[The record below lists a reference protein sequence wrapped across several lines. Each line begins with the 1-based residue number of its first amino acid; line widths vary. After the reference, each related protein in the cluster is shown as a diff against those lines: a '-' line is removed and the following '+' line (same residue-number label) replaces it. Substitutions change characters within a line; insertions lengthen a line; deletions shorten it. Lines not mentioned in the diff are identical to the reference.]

1 MAAVGQGVPTVRHCR
16 HFTIT
21 DDLMTAQAQSTITPR
36 ERILTFAGSCN
47 FRDIGGYQTRHGASV
62 RWGRV
67 YRAGVLSYFTAED
80 EPRLSGLGLKA
91 ICDLRR
97 AEERQ
102 YEPTRWPDL
111 RTRPLAW
118 EDGTSVP
125 TIRALSATRTRDAAG
140 MFDTMV
146 NLYRQLPRWMSGRVA
161 GLLGCV
167 ARDDVPLLVHCA
179 AGKDRTGLAVAV
191 LLMALEVPQD
201 TVLEDYLLTNQAG
214 DFEGFIRDRQQ
225 SRLGLG
231 ETQGQLLNLPD
242 EMRRVLFSADPAFL
256 EAALESI
263 EQEFGDVESYLAQA
277 GITDAQLQ
285 QVRDR
290 LLE

>member
-1 MAAVGQGVPTVRHCR
+1 
-16 HFTIT
+16 
-21 DDLMTAQAQSTITPR
+21 MTAQSTATAIAR
-36 ERILTFAGSCN
+36 ERILTFTGSCN

-67 YRAGVLSYFTAED
+67 YRAGVLSYFTPAD
-80 EPRLSGLGLKA
+80 EARLTNLGLKA

-118 EDGTSVP
+118 EDGNSVP
-125 TIRALSATRTRDAAG
+125 TIRALAATRSRDAAG

-146 NLYRQLPRWMSGRVA
+146 NLYRQLPQWMSGRIA
-161 GLLGCV
+161 GLFDCV

-179 AGKDRTGLAVAV
+179 AGKDRTGLAIAV
-191 LLMALEVPQD
+191 LLLALEVPED
-201 TVLEDYLLTNQAG
+201 TVLEDYLLTNRAG
-214 DFEGFIRDRQQ
+214 DFEAFISERQRA
-225 SRLGLG
+225 RLGLG
-231 ETQGQLLNLPD
+231 ETQGQLLSLPD

-256 EAALESI
+256 AAAMERIHLDYGSVEA
-263 EQEFGDVESYLAQA
+263 YLTQA
-277 GITDAQLQ
+277 GVTAVKLQ
-285 QVRDR
+285 QVREA

>member
-1 MAAVGQGVPTVRHCR
+1 MTTDGAMAASSLS
-16 HFTIT
+16 
-21 DDLMTAQAQSTITPR
+21 DSTPR
-36 ERILTFAGSCN
+36 ERILSFSGSCN
-47 FRDIGGYQTRHGASV
+47 FRDIGGYQTSHGTSV

-80 EPRLSGLGLKA
+80 EPRLTNLGLKA

-97 AEERQ
+97 APERKH
-102 YEPTRWPDL
+102 EPTRWPDL

-118 EDGTSVP
+118 EDGPSAP
-125 TIRALSATRTRDAAG
+125 TIRALSASRPRDAAG

-146 NLYRQLPRWMSGRVA
+146 NLYRELPQWMGGRIA
-161 GLLGCV
+161 GLFSCV

-191 LLMALEVPQD
+191 LLLALEVPQD

-214 DFEGFIRDRQQ
+214 DFERFIRDRQQ
-225 SRLGLG
+225 AQLGLG
-231 ETQGQLLNLPD
+231 HTEGQLLSLPE
-242 EMRRVLFSADPAFL
+242 EMRRVLFSADAAFL
-256 EAALESI
+256 QSALERI
-263 EQEFGDVESYLAQA
+263 EQDFGGLEAYLSQA
-277 GITDAQLQ
+277 GVTDQQLQ